1 MGSSNEGVEFG
12 GSGGWADDQR
22 STGVDGSLALSFAC
36 FGVGTVVLV
45 ITLLDTLHIIEK

>member
-12 GSGGWADDQR
+12 GSGGWAGDQR

-36 FGVGTVVLV
+36 FGVGTVEQNATNRNINV
-45 ITLLDTLHIIEK
+45 